1 MRAGD
6 QKKSLK
12 NVEAS
17 NSTNI
22 DQSKR
27 LFSKAGLATPV
38 IMSLTSKPVFA
49 VQGLSNMMSTHGSAT
64 CRGDDRYGGMSPEFW
79 KSPTGNGH
87 KTELDDD
94 ATDAHPKVSVGKG
107 AWEIAGY
114 SYGKLDKDKDKK
126 TGNDHDKD
134 NKPDQWDSY
143 IEGDSS
149 DSHFGSSSL
158 REILNDTSVPDSEKD
173 LIAGL
178 LNASYF
184 ENKSEGKY
192 IFTVAEFRDMLDHP
206 DKYFSGDNALPYL
219 DLAHLISANYDRS
232 PGDCS

>member
-1 MRAGD
+1 MKEGD
-6 QKKSLK
+6 QKKALK
-12 NVEAS
+12 NVGAS
-17 NSTNI
+17 DSAKI
-22 DQSKR
+22 DPSKR
-27 LFSKAGLATPV
+27 MFSKAGLAAPV

-49 VQGLSNMMSTHGSAT
+49 VQGLSNMMSTHGSAI
-64 CRGDDRYGGMSPEFW
+64 CRGDDRYGGMSYTFW

-87 KTELDDD
+87 KTELADD
-94 ATDAHPKVSVGKG
+94 ATEAHPNVSSGSG

-134 NKPDQWDSY
+134 NKPEQWDSY
-143 IEGDSS
+143 IEGDS
-149 DSHFGSSSL
+149 DSYFRSSPL
-158 REILNDTSVPDSEKD
+158 REILNDTSVSESEKD

-184 ENKSEGKY
+184 EHKSEGKY

-206 DKYFSGDNALPYL
+206 DKYFSGDNALPYN
-219 DLAHLISANYDRS
+219 DLAHLISANYDRR